1 MTPSTEKNGVIYW
14 FRNDLRL
21 HDQLA
26 LQKAIETAQQQQTWL
41 LPVYIHDTALLDKTA
56 WGFERTSPQRNA
68 WTAMALR
75 DLSRQL
81 TEFGSQLLQM
91 KGDPVECLKA
101 LCQVLQASHIC
112 CEEIAAPYEEDHIL
126 RLQEANL
133 KVVAIWQ
140 STLMCMS
147 DLPFDATDVPDQFT
161 TFRQAVERPTLTVR
175 QARPAITQLPKLPNL
190 PHSQMLQSLQALQ
203 TAVIVLSESIPTL
216 APASVP
222 TPVPTPDP
230 RSAFPWGSNQL
241 DGGETS
247 ALAHLARY
255 CNGMLPSRYKQTRN
269 GLYGLD
275 YSTKWSP
282 WLATGALS
290 PRQAWAAVKAHE
302 KIHGANES
310 TYWIGFE
317 LLWRDHFRWMHL
329 KHGRKMY
336 RFKGLSRQPVLK
348 PHHQAE
354 KFTAW
359 CTGNTGHE
367 FIDAGM
373 RELISTSYVSNR
385 MRQNLASYLIHDLAC
400 DWRAGAAWFESKLI
414 DYDVYSNQGNWLY
427 LSGHGTDPRGVRRF
441 NPDKQAKDYDPEGV
455 YRAMWLS

>member
-1 MTPSTEKNGVIYW
+1 MTSSTEKNGVIYW

-21 HDQLA
+21 HDHPA

-41 LPVYIHDTALLDKTA
+41 LPVYIHDAALLEKTA

-81 TEFGSQLLQM
+81 TEFGSDLLQM

-101 LCQVLQASHIC
+101 LCQIFQSAHVF
-112 CEEIAAPYEEDHIL
+112 CEDIAAPYEEDHIQ
-126 RLQEANL
+126 RLKEANL
-133 KVVAIWQ
+133 KVDAIWQ
-140 STLMCMS
+140 STLMCIS
-147 DLPFDATDVPDQFT
+147 DLPFDATEVPDQFT
-161 TFRQAVERPTLTVR
+161 LFRQAVERPTLKVK
-175 QARPAITQLPKLPNL
+175 QPRPAIQQLPKLPNL
-190 PHSQMLQSLQALQ
+190 LQSHVLQKLQALQ
-203 TAVIVLSESIPTL
+203 PAAIVLSETIS
-216 APASVP
+216 ASVP
-222 TPVPTPDP
+222 ISVPTPDP
-230 RSAFPWGSNQL
+230 RSAFPWGPNQL

-302 KIHGANES
+302 KIYGANES

-336 RFKGLSRQPVLK
+336 RFKGLSKQTVFK
-348 PHHQAE
+348 PHHQTE

-359 CTGNTGHE
+359 CTGNTGHD

>member
-1 MTPSTEKNGVIYW
+1 
-14 FRNDLRL
+14 
-21 HDQLA
+21 
-26 LQKAIETAQQQQTWL
+26 
-41 LPVYIHDTALLDKTA
+41 
-56 WGFERTSPQRNA
+56 
-68 WTAMALR
+68 
-75 DLSRQL
+75 
-81 TEFGSQLLQM
+81 
-91 KGDPVECLKA
+91 
-101 LCQVLQASHIC
+101 
-112 CEEIAAPYEEDHIL
+112 
-126 RLQEANL
+126 
-133 KVVAIWQ
+133 
-140 STLMCMS
+140 
-147 DLPFDATDVPDQFT
+147 
-161 TFRQAVERPTLTVR
+161 
-175 QARPAITQLPKLPNL
+175 
-190 PHSQMLQSLQALQ
+190 
-203 TAVIVLSESIPTL
+203 
-216 APASVP
+216 
-222 TPVPTPDP
+222 
-230 RSAFPWGSNQL
+230 
-241 DGGETS
+241 
-247 ALAHLARY
+247 
-255 CNGMLPSRYKQTRN
+255 MLPSRYKQTRN

-441 NPDKQAKDYDPEGV
+441 NADKQAKDYDPEGV